1 MPQCINEQV
10 VEVVRCL
17 IPRASFCSEVMDL
30 VPRLPSRLSIG
41 WLVSQPVKAAW
52 RRIFRDRTR
61 YYSIC
66 VTGAMAGCSRDFQLA
81 KNSCETGGA
90 TTRGVR

>member
-17 IPRASFCSEVMDL
+17 IPRASFCSKVMDL

-52 RRIFRDRTR
+52 KHLLI
-61 YYSIC
+61 I
-66 VTGAMAGCSRDFQLA
+66 
-81 KNSCETGGA
+81 
-90 TTRGVR
+90 